1 MSRAQ
6 NLPRWVYRLFNLPR
20 RLVRFGFGQKVGPPL
35 LILTTN
41 GRRSG
46 LPRETPLQYELI
58 DGVYYA
64 GSMRGDRADW
74 YRNILS
80 DPHVLL
86 RVGDKQFPA
95 LAETI
100 ENSEQVMDF
109 LKYRLQRSPRMI
121 SAIMRAD
128 GFQGDM
134 NDAAALR
141 RYAQGLTIV
150 YLRPAPGPETP

>member
-74 YRNILS
+74 YRNILA

-141 RYAQGLTIV
+141 RYAQGVTIV
-150 YLRPAPGPETP
+150 SLRPAPEPETP